1 MNTNQKRTPEE
12 LKHCKSVATV
22 IYQQIIGGIG
32 KQKFGAWKC
41 SKTFFTYYNNHP
53 SLMLLVS
60 AASHQGWVLVS
71 LDEGTDTYIVILL
84 SENNDLKRIIS
95 DVYCD
100 NVGEII
106 DENVSQSLSMTEG
119 CITAENQSLVNEIL
133 K

>member
-1 MNTNQKRTPEE
+1 
-12 LKHCKSVATV
+12 
-22 IYQQIIGGIG
+22 
-32 KQKFGAWKC
+32 
-41 SKTFFTYYNNHP
+41 
-53 SLMLLVS
+53 MLLVS

-84 SENNDLKRIIS
+84 SENNDLKRIIR

>member
-1 MNTNQKRTPEE
+1 
-12 LKHCKSVATV
+12 
-22 IYQQIIGGIG
+22 
-32 KQKFGAWKC
+32 
-41 SKTFFTYYNNHP
+41 
-53 SLMLLVS
+53 MLLVS

-100 NVGEII
+100 DVGEII
-106 DENVSQSLSMTEG
+106 DENVGQSLSMTEG

>member
-1 MNTNQKRTPEE
+1 
-12 LKHCKSVATV
+12 
-22 IYQQIIGGIG
+22 
-32 KQKFGAWKC
+32 
-41 SKTFFTYYNNHP
+41 
-53 SLMLLVS
+53 MLLVS

-84 SENNDLKRIIS
+84 CENNDLKRIIS

-106 DENVSQSLSMTEG
+106 DENVGQSLSMTEG
-119 CITAENQSLVNEIL
+119 CVTAENQSLVNEIL